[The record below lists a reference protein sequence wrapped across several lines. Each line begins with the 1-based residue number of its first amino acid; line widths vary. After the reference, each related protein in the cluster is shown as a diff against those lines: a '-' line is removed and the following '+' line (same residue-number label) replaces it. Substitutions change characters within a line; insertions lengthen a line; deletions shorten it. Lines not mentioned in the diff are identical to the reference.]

1 MPTERPR
8 MVKTSWT
15 LLNES
20 ERRSNVPDGVTRV
33 EKRSRPYAK
42 TSEVDSRSAGEV
54 AMADTPRS

>member
-1 MPTERPR
+1 